1 MYKTVLL
8 DLDGTITDSAPG
20 IVNSVNYAL
29 EKFGIKEHDV
39 KKLKT
44 FIGPPLKNSFM
55 QKYGFSEEEAVKGI
69 QYYREY
75 YGEKGIYE
83 NSLYDGI
90 EETLGELNRIGLNVV
105 MATSKPE
112 FYLETILDH
121 FNIRKYFSFTAG
133 SNMDGTRTEKSE
145 VIAYALDKCNI
156 DKKYALMIGDREND
170 VRGALLNGIDILA
183 VLYGFGS
190 YEELK
195 NAGAQKFAE
204 TTADIIR
211 FI

>member
-20 IVNSVNYAL
+20 IINSVSYAL

-39 KKLKT
+39 KKLES

-55 QKYGFSEEEAVKGI
+55 KKYGLSEEDAVKGI
-69 QYYREY
+69 KYYREY
-75 YGEKGIYE
+75 FGEKGIFE
-83 NSLYDGI
+83 NSLYEGI
-90 EETLGELNRIGLNVV
+90 TDTLEKMNEMGRNVV

-121 FNIRKYFSFTAG
+121 FDIRKYFSFTAG
-133 SNMDGTRTEKSE
+133 SNMDGTRAEKSE
-145 VIAYALDKCNI
+145 VIAYALDKCRI
-156 DKKYALMIGDREND
+156 DRKYALMIGDREND
-170 VRGALLNGIDILA
+170 VRGAQVNGIDALA

-190 YEELK
+190 YDELK
-195 NAGAQKFAE
+195 GAGAEKFAE
-204 TTADIIR
+204 TPADIIR

>member
-90 EETLGELNRIGLNVV
+90 EETLGELNRMGLNVV
-105 MATSKPE
+105 MAPSKPE

-195 NAGAQKFAE
+195 NAGAKKFAE